1 MGGRVRAW
9 HRLLMTSALQGVT
22 RVLIA
27 DDSPLLRD
35 ALRRF
40 LSELAGVEVVG
51 VSRDGGEALT
61 LTSKLRPDVVLMD
74 VSMPVLDGLEAT
86 RLLKASHEAPAVVIC
101 TVEDPED
108 VRQAARAAGADALVR
123 KRDLARQIEGLLAT
137 LVHPR
142 HGDAPARGLL

>member
-1 MGGRVRAW
+1 MF
-9 HRLLMTSALQGVT
+9 GVI

-51 VSRDGGEALT
+51 VSRDGAEALERAST
-61 LTSKLRPDVVLMD
+61 LRPDVVLID
-74 VSMPVLDGLEAT
+74 SSMPGLDSLTTT
-86 RLLKASHEAPAVVIC
+86 RMLKSAEPAPVVVVC
-101 TVEDPED
+101 AVEDPEE

-123 KRDLARQIEGLLAT
+123 KRDLARKIEGLLLS
-137 LVHPR
+137 LVDQ
-142 HGDAPARGLL
+142 GGLGAPSPTG